1 MKAVF
6 FGTPDFAVPV
16 LKALAAHHN
25 VLAAVTQPDKPKNR
39 GKKLIPT
46 PVKQAAEDLGIEVLQ
61 PVSAK
66 TDKFIDKLKEYNA
79 DVFVVAAYG
88 QILPKALLEIP
99 EYGSI
104 NVHGSLLPKYRGA
117 APVQQAIMD
126 SEKTTGITIM
136 YMAERLDAGDMLLK
150 AETPIGEDETGGE
163 LEKRLSILGADALIK
178 ALRLLEEGKIT
189 PEKQDEEKHTYA
201 HKITKETGL
210 IDFSKSASEIKNLIR
225 ALNPS
230 PAAYTFYNGEKLK
243 VFKAETVSEE
253 REASLGEI
261 ISADKKGILV
271 KTGKDCLLIKE
282 IQAPGSKIMPVS
294 AYILG
299 HKIEKGKILGE

>member
-16 LKALAAHHN
+16 LKALAAGHE
-25 VLAAVTQPDKPKNR
+25 VSAAVTQPDKPKNR

-46 PVKQAAEDLGIEVLQ
+46 PVKQAAESLGIEVLQ

-66 TDKFIDKLKEYNA
+66 TDEFIDKLKEYNA

-99 EYGSI
+99 KYGSI

-117 APVQQAIMD
+117 APVKQAIMD
-126 SEKTTGITIM
+126 GEKTTGITIM

-163 LEKRLSILGADALIK
+163 LEERLSVLGAETLVK
-178 ALRLLEEGKIT
+178 ALKLLEEGKLV

-210 IDFSKSASEIKNLIR
+210 IDFSKSAMEIKNLIR

-243 VFKAETVSEE
+243 IFKAEAVSEE
-253 REASLGEI
+253 KEGALGEI
-261 ISADKKGILV
+261 ISVDKKGILV
-271 KTGKDCLLIKE
+271 KTGKESLLIKE
-282 IQAPGSKIMPVS
+282 IQAPGQKIMPVS

-299 HKIEKGKILGE
+299 HKIEKGKTLGE